1 MWVNAVHKPEIGKI
15 DNMFYYD
22 CKNMNSS
29 KFHPAATI
37 FLLRGAVKPWQMTP
51 SGLSWQYNCLKE
63 ISLILGWWP
72 TLLLSFWA
80 TELLSYWAAELLSLS
95 NWATE
100 LLSWNMEYSHMQTL
114 EARPG
119 QGSSSSRHSPGRSTR
134 GGRGRPPAMWAMI
147 SRSLRAFNL
156 HPLFLSM
163 VTIWCRMYF
172 KWQL

>member
-1 MWVNAVHKPEIGKI
+1 
-15 DNMFYYD
+15 MFYYD

-37 FLLRGAVKPWQMTP
+37 FVLSGAVKPWQMTP
-51 SGLSWQYNCLKE
+51 SRLSWQYNCLKE
-63 ISLILGWWP
+63 ISVILGWRR
-72 TLLLSFWA
+72 TFLLSCWA
-80 TELLSYWAAELLSLS
+80 TELLVYWATELLAAELLSC
-95 NWATE
+95 WATE
-100 LLSWNMEYSHMQTL
+100 LEYSHMQTL

-134 GGRGRPPAMWAMI
+134 GCRRRPPARCAMI

-156 HPLFLSM
+156 PPLSLSV
-163 VTIWCRMYF
+163 VTIWLRMYF